1 MKHGVRRSNTN
12 RMAIVSQDGPLFDLT
27 DGVFFTAL
35 ILLPVGGTVFGF
47 SMMYWSPISPILFIL
62 YVLLNIKFL
71 PRVFERFRA
80 FLLFPIAM
88 VVVSVY
94 GWMTVGVHVHTAFQ
108 TIVAVASGVA
118 CLISL
123 DIAFRIKRLDARKAV
138 TLVMIAYWVSFGVGM
153 VQFLTIHL
161 HIQPI
166 IRLCQMTLE
175 RNYIPNRI
183 QFLFAEPSYIGMHVF
198 GVLMP
203 LYWLTKRKSIAALT
217 LVYAFGAA
225 AMGAG
230 VRILIDTVIA
240 LVLWVIVIVNF
251 HKVRNIVI
259 AVIGV
264 VTVGIGGGFVM
275 MHNARVQ
282 SLLANG
288 PVAGDFSATARIF
301 RTLAPVE
308 AWLSDPLHMLFGFG
322 IGNLKDTIARGYE
335 AAWHQLEAM
344 GGNPEANGEIR
355 LLGTPPGDHYIF
367 TMNAYV
373 DFITEFGLIMFVAAL
388 ALILVHITRNH
399 AWTKMTVCWLL
410 LLIYLYIQ
418 FEGYAF
424 YALWLF
430 IWAVGVGALSGTSI
444 RVQNEREPAAAFQ
457 ASDE

>member
-1 MKHGVRRSNTN
+1 MKRGAKHNVGYTS
-12 RMAIVSQDGPLFDLT
+12 AISSTDLLSDPTDVIFLVALVLFP
-27 DGVFFTAL
+27 A
-35 ILLPVGGTVFGF
+35 GGTVFGF

-62 YVLLNIKFL
+62 YVLLNVRFL
-71 PRVFERFRA
+71 PHVFERFRA
-80 FLLFPIAM
+80 FLLFPLVLIF
-88 VVVSVY
+88 VSIY
-94 GWMTVGVHVHTAFQ
+94 GWLTIGIHAHTAFQ
-108 TIVAVASGVA
+108 TLVAVVSGVA

-123 DIAFRIKRLDARKAV
+123 DIAFRIKRLDIRKAV
-138 TLVMIAYWVSFGVGM
+138 TLIMVAYWVSFGVGV
-153 VQFLTIHL
+153 VQFLAIHL
-161 HIQPI
+161 QVQPI

-175 RNYIPNRI
+175 RNYIPSRI
-183 QFLFAEPSYIGMHVF
+183 QFLFAEPSYIGMHLF

-203 LYWLTKRKSIAALT
+203 LCWLTKRKGLAALT
-217 LVYAFGAA
+217 LVYAFGAV

-240 LVLWVIVIVNF
+240 LALWLVVIVNF

-259 AVIGV
+259 AVVGV
-264 VTVGIGGGFVM
+264 VAVGVGGGFVM
-275 MHNARVQ
+275 LHNARVQ

-308 AWLSDPLHMLFGFG
+308 AWLSDPLHMLYGFG
-322 IGNLKDTIARGYE
+322 IGNLKDAIARGYE
-335 AAWHQLEAM
+335 AAWRQLEAM
-344 GGNPEANGEIR
+344 GGNPEGNGEIR

-373 DFITEFGLIMFVAAL
+373 DFITEFGLVMFVAAL
-388 ALILVHITRNH
+388 VLILAHITRNH
-399 AWTKMTVCWLL
+399 AWNKMTVCWLL
-410 LLIYLYIQ
+410 LLVYLYIQ

-430 IWAVGVGALSGTSI
+430 IWAVGVGALLETST